1 MTAPDSTRHQALR
14 PLALGEQLDAAI
26 QIYKA
31 RWKPMIKAAA
41 LVTAPVLILLAFV
54 QSSAGNPNS
63 MTEVD
68 PETGFVQTDERQ
80 LLLFVAATL
89 IGVVV
94 SVIATAIATA
104 GLFRM
109 VSGLYLGDE
118 PDWRASIRFAF
129 RRLGPVLWLL
139 SIAGVL
145 QLIGT
150 LMCIIPGLWMQGAF
164 AVAMPALL
172 VEDVRGFKAISR
184 SVDLVKGRF
193 WPTFGAVF
201 IGGLLASF
209 VQGVFTTPVF
219 AAQMVEANTVV
230 TFLLTAVANVA
241 GTALTLPFTAALTMV
256 IYFDLRV
263 RKEGFDLFLLA
274 RRMGVDAP
282 EGGFPQPPGP
292 PPPQPWN
299 APAFGSAPPG
309 GWYGPPGQYP
319 GPPPGQW
326 QQPPPG
332 GWGPPPGGWQ
342 QPPPPGSYPAPP
354 GGWSQPAPGAY
365 PAPPGGWSQ
374 PAPGAYPAPPGGSP
388 ESAPSA
394 YPAPPGGSPES
405 AQATEPGRSASTGS
419 SAWTEPAGKY
429 VPPSAPGSDAA
440 TEPAV
445 PPTAGSSSA
454 WTEPAGKYVPPEPPP
469 PTVAEDDET
478 PDDGDP
484 G

>member
-1 MTAPDSTRHQALR
+1 VTAHDTSRPQALR

-31 RWKPMIKAAA
+31 RWKPMVKAAA

-80 LLLFVAATL
+80 LLLFIAATL
-89 IGVVV
+89 IAVVV
-94 SVIATAIATA
+94 SVVATAIATA
-104 GLFRM
+104 GVFRM

-118 PDWRASIRFAF
+118 PDWRESLRFAF
-129 RRLGPVLWLL
+129 RRIGPVLWLL
-139 SIAGVL
+139 AIATVL
-145 QLIGT
+145 QIIGT
-150 LMCIIPGLWMQGAF
+150 LLCIIPGLWMQGAF
-164 AVAMPALL
+164 AVAMPVLL
-172 VEDVRGFKAISR
+172 VEDVRGFKAVRR

-209 VQGVFTTPVF
+209 VQGVFTAPVF
-219 AAQMVEANTVV
+219 AAQIVEANTVV
-230 TFLLTAVANVA
+230 TFLLTAIANVA

-274 RRMGVDAP
+274 QRVGVEAP
-282 EGGFPQPPGP
+282 EGGFPRPPGP

-299 APAFGSAPPG
+299 APSFGSAPHGGWPGPG
-309 GWYGPPGQYP
+309 G
-319 GPPPGQW
+319 
-326 QQPPPG
+326 QQPAPPPG
-332 GWGPPPGGWQ
+332 GWGPAQGGWQ

-354 GGWSQPAPGAY
+354 GGWSQPAPPAAY
-365 PAPPGGWSQ
+365 PAPPGGWSR
-374 PAPGAYPAPPGGSP
+374 PAPQAPP
-388 ESAPSA
+388 
-394 YPAPPGGSPES
+394 
-405 AQATEPGRSASTGS
+405 ATEPAPSGA

-429 VPPSAPGSDAA
+429 VPPGAPGSDAA
-440 TEPAV
+440 TEPA
-445 PPTAGSSSA
+445 PPPAPGGSSS

-469 PTVAEDDET
+469 TVPVDDET
-478 PDDGDP
+478 SADGDP